1 MSIFEGRGL
10 TVKYGAVVALDN
22 IDISL
27 EPGLVHGVIGPNG
40 AGKSTFIDALS
51 GRKRPSSGK
60 VLLDGS
66 DITRRSAR
74 WRRTKGVSRSFQ
86 RTSVFGSM
94 TVGEQLEMV
103 ARKND
108 EPDLEGIMKTL
119 GLDEIRDR
127 VCSEIAYGTQR
138 SVDLAIA
145 LIGQPRVVLLDEP
158 CAGLVADESVRMLD
172 HVRTVCKERNVA
184 ALLVEHDVEG
194 VFRTCDV
201 ITVLDLG
208 KLLATG
214 DPASVRADEN
224 VIRAYLGS
232 AA

>member
-1 MSIFEGRGL
+1 MSIFEGQGL
-10 TVKYGAVVALDN
+10 SVRYGAVVALN
-22 IDISL
+22 EVDITL
-27 EPGLVHGVIGPNG
+27 EPGIVHGVIGPNG

-51 GRKRPSSGK
+51 GRKRPSSGT
-60 VLLDGS
+60 VLLDGD
-66 DITRRSAR
+66 DITRRSVR
-74 WRRTKGVSRSFQ
+74 WRRSKGVSRSFQ
-86 RTSVFGSM
+86 RTSVFGAM

-103 ARKND
+103 ARRNE
-108 EPDLEGIMKTL
+108 EPDLQGIMEKL
-119 GLDEIRDR
+119 GLDEIRGR

-158 CAGLVADESVRMLD
+158 CAGLVADESVRMLQ
-172 HVRTVCKERNVA
+172 HVSELCKQRNVA

-208 KLLATG
+208 KVLASG
-214 DPASVRADEN
+214 SPAEVRADEN

>member
-1 MSIFEGRGL
+1 MTIFEGRGL
-10 TVKYGAVVALDN
+10 TVRYGAHVALDN
-22 IDISL
+22 VDITL
-27 EPGLVHGVIGPNG
+27 EPGVVHGVIGPNG

-51 GRKRPSSGK
+51 GRKRPSSGS
-60 VLLDGS
+60 VTFEGA
-66 DITRRSAR
+66 DITRRSVR
-74 WRRTKGVSRSFQ
+74 WRRGKGLSRSFQ

-94 TVGEQLEMV
+94 TVGDQLEMV
-103 ARKND
+103 ARRND
-108 EPDLEGIMKTL
+108 EQDLDEIVTTL
-119 GLDEIRDR
+119 GLDGILDQ

-145 LIGQPRVVLLDEP
+145 LIGRPKVVLLDEP
-158 CAGLVADESVRMLD
+158 CAGLVQDESVRMLQ
-172 HVRTVCKERNVA
+172 HVRDVCKHRNVA

-208 KLLATG
+208 KVLATG
-214 DPASVRADEN
+214 SPEDVRADEN

>member
-1 MSIFEGRGL
+1 MTIFEGRGL
-10 TVKYGAVVALDN
+10 TVKYGAVVALDQV
-22 IDISL
+22 DIAL
-27 EPGLVHGVIGPNG
+27 EPGIVHGVIGPNG

-51 GRKRPSSGK
+51 GRKRPSSGQ
-60 VLLDGS
+60 VLLDDE
-66 DITRRSAR
+66 DITRRSVR
-74 WRRTKGVSRSFQ
+74 WRRASGVSRSFQ
-86 RTSVFGSM
+86 RTSVFGAM
-94 TVGEQLEMV
+94 TVGGQLEMV
-103 ARKND
+103 ARRND
-108 EPDLEGIMKTL
+108 EPDLDQIMDVL
-119 GLDEIRDR
+119 GLTQIRDR

-145 LIGQPRVVLLDEP
+145 LIGKPRVVLLDEP
-158 CAGLVADESVRMLD
+158 CAGLVVDESVRMLQ
-172 HVRTVCKERNVA
+172 HVRDLCKERNVA

-208 KLLATG
+208 KVLASG
-214 DPASVRADEN
+214 APADVRADPN

>member
-1 MSIFEGRGL
+1 MSLFEGRGL

-22 IDISL
+22 IDITL
-27 EPGLVHGVIGPNG
+27 EPGILHGVIGPNG

-60 VLLDGS
+60 VQLDGT

-74 WRRTKGVSRSFQ
+74 WRRSNGVSRSFQ

-103 ARKND
+103 ARRND
-108 EPDLEGIMKTL
+108 EPDLEGIMRTL
-119 GLDEIRDR
+119 DLHEIRDR

-172 HVRTVCKERNVA
+172 HVRSLCKERNVA

-214 DPASVRADEN
+214 DPVSVRADKN